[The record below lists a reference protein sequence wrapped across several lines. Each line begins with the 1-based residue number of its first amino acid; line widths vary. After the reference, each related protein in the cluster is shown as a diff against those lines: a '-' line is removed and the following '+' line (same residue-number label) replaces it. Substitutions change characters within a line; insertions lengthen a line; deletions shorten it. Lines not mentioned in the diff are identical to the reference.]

1 MKNKITTIAKQIIIK
16 LSTPNSALSQVSFVA
31 GGTVIAQGLS
41 VFILPIVSRIYSP
54 EDYGLVAVYSSVIGI
69 LSELSGLRYHLA
81 IPLPKQKSYADA
93 LVFLSLIIQI
103 VFVGIVSILLFIS
116 GDYIFDR
123 ISMEALIPYK
133 YLIPIGLL
141 LVGFYNIFTQLSIRE
156 SLFSTIGK
164 TKISQ
169 CISGALAKIGLG
181 MLGFKPL
188 GLLIGG
194 IIAQTAGITTLG
206 SAIVK
211 KSGIPIF
218 NKENVR
224 RVALRYRKFP
234 MYSALFG
241 ILNTLGINMPQL
253 FLSSF
258 FSIQVTG
265 LYSMAIALLQVPS
278 VFIGRALAQVFL
290 QRASSARHSGNLKQ
304 IVLKFYLILLKLGF
318 FPIIFISLFAPTIFT
333 VILGERWMDA
343 GKYALLLSPWIAVAF
358 VFSPMSV
365 LYGVQERLETGLIT
379 EIIYFALRLGSMYV
393 GLISGSPYIAVGLFS
408 LSGTFFLF
416 YRIIEILISLGNP
429 LYEVILKT
437 VKIIMIALSLALSP
451 YWLLLIG
458 ANHIIVIFLCIL
470 VIIIYFYDI
479 YLTFKKNNIL

>member
-1 MKNKITTIAKQIIIK
+1 MVRQIIIK
-16 LSTPNSALSQVSFVA
+16 FSTPNSALSQVSFVA
-31 GGTVIAQGLS
+31 GGTVIAQGIG

-54 EDYGLVAVYSSVIGI
+54 GDFGLVAVYSSIITI
-69 LSELSGLRYHLA
+69 LSELSGLRYYLA
-81 IPLPKQKSYADA
+81 IPLPKQKGYADA

-116 GDYIFDR
+116 GDFIFDR

-141 LVGFYNIFTQLSIRE
+141 LVGFYNILAQWSIRE
-156 SLFSTIGK
+156 SLFSAIGK

-169 CISGALAKIGLG
+169 CLLGSATKIGMGL
-181 MLGFKPL
+181 MGFKPL

-194 IIAQTAGITTLG
+194 IIAQASGITTLALA
-206 SAIVK
+206 AIK
-211 KSGIPIF
+211 KSGIPSF
-218 NKENVR
+218 DKENVR

-234 MYSALFG
+234 IYSTWYG
-241 ILNTLGINMPQL
+241 ILNTLGVNMPQL

-265 LYSMAIALLQVPS
+265 LYSMAVALLQVPS
-278 VFIGRALAQVFL
+278 VFIGQALAQVFL

-365 LYGVQERLETGLIT
+365 LYGVQERLGAGLIT
-379 EIIYFALRLGSMYV
+379 EITYFSLRLGSMYI
-393 GLISGSPYIAVGLFS
+393 GLIIGNPYIAVGLFS
-408 LSGTFFLF
+408 LSGTLFLF
-416 YRIIEILISLGNP
+416 FRIIEILKSLGNHVS
-429 LYEVILKT
+429 EVLLKT
-437 VKIIMIALSLALSP
+437 IKIIMLSLFLALLP
-451 YWLLLIG
+451 YWLLRIG
-458 ANHIIVIFLCIL
+458 ANYIIVLILCII
-470 VIIIYFYDI
+470 VTIIYFYDI

>member
-1 MKNKITTIAKQIIIK
+1 MKNNFTIFVRQIIIK

-31 GGTVIAQGLS
+31 GGTIIAQGLN

-54 EDYGLVAVYSSVIGI
+54 GDYGLVAVYSSVIGI

-81 IPLPKQKSYADA
+81 IPLPKQKRYADA
-93 LVFLSLIIQI
+93 LVFLSLITQI
-103 VFVGIVSILLFIS
+103 VFVGLVSILLLIS
-116 GDYIFDR
+116 GDYIFNC
-123 ISMEALIPYK
+123 ISIEELIPYK
-133 YLIPIGLL
+133 YFIPIGIL

-169 CISGALAKIGLG
+169 CISGSLAKIGLG

-194 IIAQTAGITTLG
+194 IIAQTTGTTTLW

-211 KSGIPIF
+211 KSGIPSFDKI
-218 NKENVR
+218 NVR

-234 MYSALFG
+234 IYSSLFG

-258 FSIQVTG
+258 FNMQVTG

-278 VFIGRALAQVFL
+278 VFIGQALAQVFL
-290 QRASSARHSGNLKQ
+290 QRASSAKHSGNLKEL
-304 IVLKFYLILLKLGF
+304 VLKFYLILLKLGF

-333 VILGERWMDA
+333 LILGERWMDA
-343 GKYALLLSPWIAVAF
+343 GKYAFLLSPWIAVAF
-358 VFSPMSV
+358 VFSPISV
-365 LYGVQERLETGLIT
+365 LYGVQERLEAGLIT
-379 EIIYFALRLGSMYV
+379 EITYFSLRLGSMYI
-393 GLISGSPYIAVGLFS
+393 GLIVDSPYIAVGLFS
-408 LSGTFFLF
+408 LSGTLFLF
-416 YRIIEILISLGNP
+416 FRMIEILKSLGNRGP
-429 LYEVILKT
+429 EILLKT
-437 VKIIMIALSLALSP
+437 IKIIMLSLTLALSP
-451 YWLLLIG
+451 YWLLSVG
-458 ANHIIVIFLCIL
+458 ANNIIVFLLCIL
-470 VIIIYFYDI
+470 VTIIYLYDI
-479 YLTFKKNNIL
+479 YLTLKKNNIL